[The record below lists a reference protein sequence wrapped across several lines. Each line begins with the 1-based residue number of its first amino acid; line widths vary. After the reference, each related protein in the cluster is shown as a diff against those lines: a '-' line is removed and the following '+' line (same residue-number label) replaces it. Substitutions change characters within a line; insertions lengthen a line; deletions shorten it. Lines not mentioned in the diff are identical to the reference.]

1 VASAPEY
8 RRSAD
13 TTSRCLERARS
24 VGAGPLQIADGFLN
38 PAGVSGHPGPAGT
51 VAREPARLP
60 LYEREVV

>member
-24 VGAGPLQIADGFLN
+24 VGAGRLQIADGFLN
-38 PAGVSGHPGPAGT
+38 PAGVSGHLGLPAPSL
-51 VAREPARLP
+51 ESRLACRSTN
-60 LYEREVV
+60 ER